1 LFRSPQPGWSMAF
14 CTSITSNAVEW
25 ESGIQRS

>member
-1 LFRSPQPGWSMAF
+1 LRSPQLGWSMAF

-25 ESGIQRS
+25 ERGIQRS